1 VIDTGIGMSAEVQA
15 RIFETFTQADESVTR
30 RYGGSGLGI
39 SISKHLVELMGGEM
53 GLQSAVQ
60 QGSRF
65 WFTLAF
71 AHGKGGDAGDAHT
84 PSAQDGVGHLLLIN
98 GDEVEAR
105 RQARTLGTWAN
116 SVTTATTGA
125 RALAMLV
132 APPNGRPGFRIAV
145 ANEASL
151 GMDAA
156 QFASAIQSDSAIS
169 GVSLILITD
178 RDSNDVGERYE
189 RCGYTSVLTQ
199 PFDDIYLFNAV
210 HAASAGLNLAQTNT
224 DVTRLLDHHSTRTT
238 PGPHTLKLLVAED
251 NAVNRKVIH
260 KVLVQG
266 GHDVTL
272 AENGRIALERLEEQ
286 DFDACIIDMQMPEL
300 GGVDTLRLFRMTR
313 PDRAAMPFIMLTAN
327 ATTDAQD
334 ESRQAGFD
342 AYLTKPLDPQHLL
355 DTVQRTTR
363 ANAPPSPAHPTPSR
377 LASSAVRTHLD
388 REKLST
394 LSKLD
399 LSGVFLHEVIN
410 EFNDDALRLLKL
422 MSEDLAHSRRDALAE
437 HAHELK
443 GAARTVGAREVTRQI
458 KILEQQIHD
467 GARGSGQ
474 SRRATLN
481 AIQDALEI
489 TRAEF
494 DRYLITELKRQS

>member
-1 VIDTGIGMSAEVQA
+1 
-15 RIFETFTQADESVTR
+15 
-30 RYGGSGLGI
+30 
-39 SISKHLVELMGGEM
+39 MGGEM

-71 AHGKGGDAGDAHT
+71 AHGTGSDWDDAHT
-84 PSAQDGVGHLLLIN
+84 PSAQDGVGHVLLIN
-98 GDEVEAR
+98 GDEAEAR
-105 RQARTLGTWAN
+105 RQVRTLGTWAN
-116 SVTTATTGA
+116 TVTTATTGA

-132 APPNGRPGFRIAV
+132 DPPNGRPAFRIAV

-156 QFASAIQSDSAIS
+156 QFARALQSDSAIS

-189 RCGYTSVLTQ
+189 RCGYTSILTR

-224 DVTRLLDHHSTRTT
+224 DVTRLVDHHLTRAT

-272 AENGRIALERLEEQ
+272 AENGRIALERLEEE

-300 GGVDTLRLFRMTR
+300 GGVDTLKLFRMTR
-313 PDRAAMPFIMLTAN
+313 PDRVAMPFIMLTAN

-342 AYLTKPLDPQHLL
+342 AYLTKPLDPQRLL

-363 ANAPPSPAHPTPSR
+363 ANAPPSPAHTDTAPSH
-377 LASSAVRTHLD
+377 LALAAARTHLD

-399 LSGVFLHEVIN
+399 LSGAFLDEVIN

-458 KILEQQIHD
+458 EILEKQIND
-467 GARGSGQ
+467 GARGSEQ
-474 SRRATLN
+474 SRRATLS
-481 AIQDALEI
+481 ALQDALEI
-489 TRAEF
+489 TRSEF
-494 DRYLITELKRQS
+494 DRYLVTELKRQS